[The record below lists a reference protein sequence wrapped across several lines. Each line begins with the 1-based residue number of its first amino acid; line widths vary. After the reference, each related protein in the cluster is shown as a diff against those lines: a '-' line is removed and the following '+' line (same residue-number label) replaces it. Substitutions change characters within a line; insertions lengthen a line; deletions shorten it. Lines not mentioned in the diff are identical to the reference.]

1 MTLKYIINT
10 ILRLHICWR
19 AVLFGGICFLLWLIF
34 SKPLLKIVS
43 IIPYIL
49 KKILY
54 GLYLI
59 LECPISMLHSKF
71 GSFFGTIDNGLSLI
85 SEKGYV
91 FLNKLYDNMKT
102 PKTLFLKQ
110 IFIVYLILCAYL
122 LIPMWLHLNEKPF
135 TFWQNSYITNE
146 EKIIQWMENKGWFE
160 N

>member
-1 MTLKYIINT
+1 MTLKDLINT
-10 ILRLHICWR
+10 ILRIPVCWR

-34 SKPLLKIVS
+34 SKPLLKILS

-71 GSFFGTIDNGLSLI
+71 GSFFGTIDSGLSLI
-85 SEKGYV
+85 SEKVYD
-91 FLNKLYDNMKT
+91 FFDKLYNNMKN
-102 PKTLFLKQ
+102 PKTLFFKQ
-110 IFIVYLILCAYL
+110 IFIAYLILCAYL
-122 LIPMWLHLNEKPF
+122 LIPMWLDLNEKPF
-135 TFWQNSYITNE
+135 TFWQHSYITNE
-146 EKIIQWMENKGWFE
+146 GKIIQWMENNGWFE